1 MLLREPPYGLW
12 GQVSDV
18 GSRPLILPYL
28 VTMLGLL
35 GVIGRY
41 YNCIFGYRNSKQN
54 ECDTNKTNLFTHH
67 DLVCMPVVINAKTN
81 LSTCHK
87 SELMN
92 SNHYI
97 YYLISLKAIKFNP
110 VSNLDKLRPCPS
122 TMDQI
127 CLKLNNNFHKT

>member
-1 MLLREPPYGLW
+1 MPEQNQNRIS
-12 GQVSDV
+12 VSENSWFRQENFGFV
-18 GSRPLILPYL
+18 CSL
-28 VTMLGLL
+28 
-35 GVIGRY
+35 
-41 YNCIFGYRNSKQN
+41 IFGYRNSKQN

-67 DLVCMPVVINAKTN
+67 DLVCMPVVINATTN